1 LFGTRE
7 LIVGFREL
15 AARRLAIWASDGL
28 VLRALVGR
36 ELKKRELLLTAT
48 GQRTHLTLS
57 AYVLKP
63 CFAAGLFYRVSALSG
78 PRVAMQVEAAAI
90 RPAVPGTHWKHSR
103 RCKSGYPLGHDII
116 GNISDVVVPR
126 SELS

>member
-1 LFGTRE
+1 M
-7 LIVGFREL
+7 
-15 AARRLAIWASDGL
+15 
-28 VLRALVGR
+28 LRASWAGTKEARAGSHRDGAADPSDPVGVYPQA
-36 ELKKRELLLTAT
+36 LLLPR
-48 GQRTHLTLS
+48 G
-57 AYVLKP
+57 
-63 CFAAGLFYRVSALSG
+63 FFYRVSALSG

>member
-1 LFGTRE
+1 M
-7 LIVGFREL
+7 
-15 AARRLAIWASDGL
+15 
-28 VLRALVGR
+28 LRASWAGT
-36 ELKKRELLLTAT
+36 KKRELVLTVT

-57 AYVLKP
+57 AYILKP
-63 CFAAGLFYRVSALSG
+63 CFAAGLFFIASLCSSG

-90 RPAVPGTHWKHSR
+90 RPAVPGTHWRHSR

>member
-1 LFGTRE
+1 VRANR
-7 LIVGFREL
+7 IVGFREL
-15 AARRLAIWASDGL
+15 VARRLAIG
-28 VLRALVGR
+28 RARRVGCYEPLGR
-36 ELKKRELLLTAT
+36 ERNKRELVLTAT